1 MDIRLIRNKIAAWS
15 RKYKYVIVVLGL
27 GIVFMLLP
35 VGAEKDEDIPVVQ
48 SESNSVCL
56 EITEE
61 KLEMVLTKIDGAG
74 EVDVL
79 LTYASSQRKV
89 FHANERSSSNEGSQ
103 TKEYETV
110 VITSSDR
117 AEEAVVVQVMAPECL
132 GAVVICQGAENPTV
146 RLAVSDAVSKATGLR
161 MDRISVLKMK

>member
-1 MDIRLIRNKIAAWS
+1 MDIRIIRNKMATWGK
-15 RKYKYVIVVLGL
+15 KYKYVIIVLGL

-35 VGAEKDEDIPVVQ
+35 AGSEQDKDIPVVQ
-48 SESNSVCL
+48 SERNSVCL

-61 KLEMVLTKIDGAG
+61 QLEMVLSKIEGAG

-79 LTYASSQRKV
+79 LTYATGERTV
-89 FHANERSSSNEGSQ
+89 FHTDERSTLNESGQ

-110 VITSSDR
+110 VITNSDR
-117 AEEAVVVQVMAPECL
+117 SEEAVVAQVMAPECL
-132 GAVVICQGAENPTV
+132 GAVVVCEGAEKPSV

-161 MDRISVLKMK
+161 TDKISVLKMK